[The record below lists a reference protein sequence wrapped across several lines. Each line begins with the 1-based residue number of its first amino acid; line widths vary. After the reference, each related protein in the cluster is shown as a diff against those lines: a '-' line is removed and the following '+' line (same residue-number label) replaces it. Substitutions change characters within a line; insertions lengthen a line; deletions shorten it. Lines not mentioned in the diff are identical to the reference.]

1 MASWDVTHYS
11 SNTGNTLNSGVSI
24 DNTRR
29 LFNFGERIAR
39 IEPQQ
44 SIFFSYLSKYGRKP
58 TDDKV
63 FKMLE
68 QRHQWQRRNFEM
80 YESVTPG
87 AEVYGTALDAGDDFK
102 VCCKY
107 DKYGRV
113 TTTDQPCYFI
123 MPGAILAI
131 KGDDGN
137 VYRFR
142 VSSSATLTNAS
153 DSSLQGDPGADDVYN
168 DYETTTNTG
177 YTWISGEMIT
187 PIGGTAGGSAI
198 GSAVTF
204 ADGNKGEV
212 IGSAWPEA
220 SGAPEGWS
228 DELYDRE
235 GYTQIFKTAIKLA
248 SGTSMATKHRGISD
262 EFKRQW
268 MEKLKEHKMD
278 MEKAFLFGKGV
289 AAPTGSDE
297 QYTWGVL
304 PYIETYSQN
313 VFEWNYADFDYD
325 TMMDD
330 MQDFFAPELGN
341 SGTKLVMASRKV
353 INRLS
358 RLGEQGFLKNTVG
371 ASNYRLDMKDIKGE
385 FGHRIREFDVNF
397 GYLRFVESP
406 LIRGPWEDYAMI
418 VDLKNVWY
426 RPLIGNGNSRDTFIK
441 TNVQENDVDG
451 RKDMI
456 ITEAGLEVDLPETH
470 GIIKFS

>member
-87 AEVYGTALDAGDDFK
+87 TEVYGTALDAGDDFK

-153 DSSLQGDPGADDVYN
+153 NSSLQGDPGADDVYN

-177 YTWISGEMIT
+177 YTWISGD
-187 PIGGTAGGSAI
+187 S
-198 GSAVTF
+198 
-204 ADGNKGEV
+204 
-212 IGSAWPEA
+212 
-220 SGAPEGWS
+220 
-228 DELYDRE
+228 Y
-235 GYTQIFKTAIKLA
+235 
-248 SGTSMATKHRGISD
+248 
-262 EFKRQW
+262 
-268 MEKLKEHKMD
+268 
-278 MEKAFLFGKGV
+278 
-289 AAPTGSDE
+289 
-297 QYTWGVL
+297 
-304 PYIETYSQN
+304 
-313 VFEWNYADFDYD
+313 
-325 TMMDD
+325 
-330 MQDFFAPELGN
+330 
-341 SGTKLVMASRKV
+341 
-353 INRLS
+353 LS
-358 RLGEQGFLKNTVG
+358 
-371 ASNYRLDMKDIKGE
+371 S
-385 FGHRIREFDVNF
+385 
-397 GYLRFVESP
+397 
-406 LIRGPWEDYAMI
+406 
-418 VDLKNVWY
+418 
-426 RPLIGNGNSRDTFIK
+426 
-441 TNVQENDVDG
+441 
-451 RKDMI
+451 
-456 ITEAGLEVDLPETH
+456 
-470 GIIKFS
+470 

>member
-11 SNTGNTLNSGVSI
+11 NSTGNALNSGVSI

-44 SIFFSYLSKYGRKP
+44 SIFFSYLNKYGRKP

-68 QRHQWQRRNFEM
+68 QRHQWQRRNFEV
-80 YESVTPG
+80 YSDLTPG
-87 AEVYGTALDAGDDFK
+87 TEAYGTALDAGDDLYIN
-102 VCCKY
+102 CKY

-113 TTTDQPCYFI
+113 TTTDQPCYFV

-131 KGDDGN
+131 KGSDGN

-142 VSSSATLTNAS
+142 ISESATLTNYSGAS
-153 DSSLQGDPGADDVYN
+153 FSDPGADDVYHFL
-168 DYETTTNTG
+168 DTDTNSG
-177 YTWISGEMIT
+177 YTFISGEMLT
-187 PIGGTAGGSAI
+187 PVGGSGAVLA
-198 GSAVTF
+198 GVTF
-204 ADGNKGEV
+204 TADNKGEV
-212 IGSAWPEA
+212 IGNAWAEA
-220 SGAPEGWS
+220 TGAPEGWS
-228 DELYDRE
+228 DDLYDRE
-235 GYTQIFKTAIKLA
+235 GYTQIFKTAIKLM
-248 SGTSMATKHRGISD
+248 SGTGMATRHRGIAD
-262 EFKRQW
+262 EYKRQW

-289 AAPTGSDE
+289 AASSGDDE
-297 QYTWGVL
+297 QYTWGLL
-304 PYIETYSQN
+304 PFIETYSQN

-341 SGTKLVMASRKV
+341 SGTKLVMASRKI

-358 RLGEQGFLKNTVG
+358 RLGDQGFLKNTIG
-371 ASNYRLDMKDIKGE
+371 ASNYRLDINTIKGT
-385 FGHRIREFDVNF
+385 FGERIRQFDVNF
-397 GYLRFVESP
+397 GYLNFVESP
-406 LIRGPWEDYAMI
+406 LMRGPWEDYAMI
-418 VDLKNVWY
+418 VDMKNVWY
-426 RPLIGNGNSRDTFIK
+426 RPLIGNGHNRDTYIK
-441 TNVQENDVDG
+441 TNVQENDIDG

-456 ITEAGLEVDLPETH
+456 LTEAGLEIDLPETH
-470 GIIKFS
+470 GLIKFS